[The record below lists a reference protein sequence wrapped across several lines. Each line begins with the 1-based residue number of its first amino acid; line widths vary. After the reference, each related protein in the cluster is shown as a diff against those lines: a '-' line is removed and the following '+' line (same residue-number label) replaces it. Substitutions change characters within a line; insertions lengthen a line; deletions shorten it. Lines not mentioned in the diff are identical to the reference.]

1 MNSTTSN
8 NNMNQSS
15 ILLTGGDSKSEE
27 DDQLTMIKDIPRHL
41 ITDNSI
47 KFHQPTQPI
56 PLSKYLNQRQ
66 QQLQQD
72 A

>member
-1 MNSTTSN
+1 
-8 NNMNQSS
+8 MNQSS

-27 DDQLTMIKDIPRHL
+27 DDRLTMLKDIPPHL

-47 KFHQPTQPI
+47 KFHQP
-56 PLSKYLNQRQ
+56 
-66 QQLQQD
+66 